1 MLSADKEDSIKKD
14 GRRRNSMA
22 FNIMQFMQYEED
34 DFGPLVDKVRQSLAE
49 QGVKKKR

>member
-22 FNIMQFMQYEED
+22 FKHHAIHAILRE
-34 DFGPLVDKVRQSLAE
+34 
-49 QGVKKKR
+49 